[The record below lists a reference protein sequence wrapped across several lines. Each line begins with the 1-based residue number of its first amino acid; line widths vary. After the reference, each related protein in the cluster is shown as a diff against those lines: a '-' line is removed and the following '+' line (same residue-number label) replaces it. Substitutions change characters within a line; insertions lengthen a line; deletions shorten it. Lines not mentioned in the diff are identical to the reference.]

1 MRANE
6 GDPFFFGR
14 SWTAEATAVEL
25 CRRQRQAGEE
35 IGVLV
40 GTAFAIFQGVVVRG
54 EEF

>member
-25 CRRQRQAGEE
+25 CRRQRQAEDE
-35 IGVLV
+35 VDVPL
-40 GTAFAIFQGVVVRG
+40 GTAFMIFQSVVVRG
-54 EEF
+54 EDF